1 MLFLYSLLYSVAL
14 FFVFPFEYRKRPR
27 HVRRRWLTEKFGGLA
42 DLERSV
48 AAERA
53 SPYSLR
59 GEDIWGEEEQM
70 GEGQGHDE
78 AGAAAGDSAS
88 GPLMWLHAVSVGE
101 VMASVPFLRALK
113 EKHPEL
119 RVMVSTI
126 TDTGQQVAR
135 ERLKTLAE
143 RVIYMPFD
151 LPVFLNRAIRTH
163 RPSILAVMETE
174 IWPGAFRS
182 MKSHGIPVLML
193 NGRISEKSFRGYR
206 KIRPFMKRVLRNVDL
221 VCVQDETYAHR
232 VKDLGAD
239 NYKVAITGS
248 FKFDINV
255 KHDEIAWARALRGPV
270 LIAGSTHRG
279 EEGLIVDAFKKVGA
293 EVPEA
298 GLIVAPRHPERFDE
312 VEELVRTAAL
322 PCLRRTEL
330 TGRETLK
337 GAVVLLDTVGELSSL
352 YRVAD
357 VAVMGG
363 SFIDH
368 GGQNPLEPAAF
379 GVPVVCGPSMQNFPF
394 VDELYREG
402 AAVETDE
409 HRLSEIILSLLGSP
423 EKREEMGRKAREI
436 VERNRGAVERTVK
449 LVEPFV
455 RERNYGTL

>member
-1 MLFLYSLLYSVAL
+1 MLFLYSLLYCVVL
-14 FFVFPFEYRKRPR
+14 FFVFPFEYLKRAR
-27 HVRRRWLTEKFGGLA
+27 HVRRRWLREKLGGFE
-42 DLERSV
+42 DLERGV
-48 AAERA
+48 PAERA

-59 GEDIWGEEEQM
+59 GEDIWGEEEQA
-70 GEGQGHDE
+70 GEGQVHDE
-78 AGAAAGDSAS
+78 GGAGDGDFAT

-101 VMASVPFLRALK
+101 VIASVPFVRALK

-143 RVIYMPFD
+143 RVVYMPFD
-151 LPVFLNRAIRTH
+151 LTVFLNRAIRAH

-174 IWPGAFRS
+174 IWPRAFRS
-182 MKSHGIPVLML
+182 MKSHGIPVVML
-193 NGRISEKSFRGYR
+193 NVRISEKSFRGYR
-206 KIRPFMKRVLRNVDL
+206 KVRPFMKRVLRNVDL

-232 VKDLGAD
+232 VRALGAD

-255 KHDEIAWARALRGPV
+255 IHEEIAWASALRGPV

-279 EEGLIVDAFKKVGA
+279 EEGLIMDAFKRVGA
-293 EVPEA
+293 GMPEA
-298 GLIVAPRHPERFDE
+298 NLIMAPRHPERFDE
-312 VEELVRTAAL
+312 VEGLVRNADL

-330 TGRETLK
+330 TGMETLR
-337 GAVVLLDTVGELSSL
+337 GSVVLLDTVGELSSV
-352 YRVAD
+352 YRMAD

-368 GGQNPLEPAAF
+368 GGQNPLEAAAF
-379 GVPVVCGPSMQNFPF
+379 GVPVVCGPSMHNFPF

-409 HRLSEIILSLLGSP
+409 HGLSEVILSLLGSS
-423 EKREEMGRKAREI
+423 ERRDEMGRKAREI
-436 VERNRGAVERTVK
+436 VERNRGAVEKTVK

-455 RERNYGTL
+455 RERDYGTL